1 MRVLMATMQLD
12 IGGAE
17 THIVELSKALA
28 RRGIEVFVAS
38 NGGAYVKEL
47 EDAGIPHFKV
57 ALNRKTPASMYS
69 AYKALKKIIFEN
81 KIDVVHAHARIPGFL
96 CGLLAKR
103 YNLRFVTTAHWV
115 FDTRFPLNLLTNWG
129 SRSLAVSDDIK
140 QYLIDN
146 YGCNADNIRVTINGV
161 DTAKF
166 SDSIDYSD
174 IAQEFDFQKDA
185 TRIVYVSR
193 MDTDRSFAAH
203 KLIEAMPVLCDNIKN
218 LETVIVGGGN
228 DFEKINA
235 EAEEMNRIL
244 KRRAIIVTGGRTDIN
259 KFAASGD
266 VFVGVSRAA
275 LEAMAC
281 KKPAIIAGNEGYI
294 GIFDESKLAVS
305 IDTNFCCRGCGDT
318 TTEKLTADLLALLG
332 DDKVQYRKALGEYS
346 LETVKK
352 YYSVETMASDALK
365 MYISEIKDSK
375 INKVDDAAELADI
388 EKYLIHGN
396 SPRDIDIMVSGY
408 YGFHNSGDDSILD
421 AMIKD
426 LRAAVP
432 NANIIVMSKSPRE
445 TANEYNVSTVDRFDF
460 VAIWNLL
467 KKTRLLISGGG
478 SLIQDVTSS
487 LSLYYY
493 LSIISMARSRGA
505 KVMLYANGIGPLT
518 KKYNLPFVKNTLK
531 KVDCVTLRDKD
542 SKTELLKLLPQLTSA
557 QVTADPVFT
566 AEAEQD
572 EAVDKA
578 LGRAGIDGDKKFFVV
593 SVRDWEDMDPDVDEK
608 IAQFGDYVYEKHGI
622 MPFIIPLQSRFDKD
636 ISEEIEV
643 LTTVPHGLSRNGYAP
658 ELLMGIIGRAE
669 FVVGMRLH
677 SLIYAA
683 KMGIPSIA
691 LDYDPKV
698 EAAMKS
704 IGLDYSLKVG
714 NIDKDKLCQFADEI
728 VENRESLCKALRKK
742 SQALRELAKSN
753 TEAPVELL
761 KK

>member
-1 MRVLMATMQLD
+1 MKVLMATMQLD

-28 RRGIEVFVAS
+28 RRGIEILVAS

-47 EDAGIPHFKV
+47 EEAGIQHFKV
-57 ALNRKTPASMYS
+57 ALNRKTPASMVS
-69 AYKALKKIIFEN
+69 AYKALKKIILEN

-103 YNLRFVTTAHWV
+103 YGFRFVTTAHWV
-115 FDTRFPLNLLTNWG
+115 FDTKFPLNLLTNWG

-174 IAQEFDFQKDA
+174 IAEEFNFQKDA

-203 KLIEAMPVLCDNIKN
+203 KLIEAMPVLCDNIEN
-218 LETVIVGGGN
+218 LEAVIVGGGN
-228 DFEKINA
+228 DFDKINA
-235 EAEEMNRIL
+235 EAAEMNRIL

-318 TTEKLTADLLALLG
+318 TTEKLTRDLLALFG
-332 DDKVQYRKALGEYS
+332 DDKAQYRKELGEYS

-375 INKVDDAAELADI
+375 INEVDDLTELEDI

-396 SPRDIDIMVSGY
+396 SKRDIDIMISGY

-421 AMIKD
+421 AMLRD
-426 LRAAVP
+426 LRDAVP

-445 TANEYNVSTVDRFDF
+445 TAKEYNVSTVDRFDF
-460 VAIWNLL
+460 IAIRKLL
-467 KKTRLLISGGG
+467 KNTKLLISGGG

-493 LSIISMARSRGA
+493 LSIICMAKRLGA

-531 KVDCVTLRDKD
+531 KADSVTLRDED
-542 SKTELLKLLPQLTSA
+542 SKNELLKLLPQLTNA

-566 AEAEQD
+566 ANTEND
-572 EAVDKA
+572 EAVNNA
-578 LGRAGIDGDKKFFVV
+578 LERAGIDADKKFFVV
-593 SVRDWEDMDPDVDEK
+593 SVRDWDDMDADVDEK

-622 MPFIIPLQSRFDKD
+622 MPFIIPLQSRFDKG
-636 ISEEIEV
+636 ISEDIEV
-643 LTTVPHGLSRNGYAP
+643 LTTVPHGVTRKGYNP

-683 KMGIPSIA
+683 KMGVPVIA

-698 EAAMKS
+698 KAVMKS
-704 IGLDYSLKVG
+704 IGLDYSLKVD
-714 NIDKDKLCQFADEI
+714 NVSKNKLCKYADEI
-728 VENRESLCKALRKK
+728 IANRETLCKTLKEK
-742 SQALRELAKSN
+742 SITFRELAKHN
-753 TEAPVELL
+753 TAAALELL
-761 KK
+761 KN